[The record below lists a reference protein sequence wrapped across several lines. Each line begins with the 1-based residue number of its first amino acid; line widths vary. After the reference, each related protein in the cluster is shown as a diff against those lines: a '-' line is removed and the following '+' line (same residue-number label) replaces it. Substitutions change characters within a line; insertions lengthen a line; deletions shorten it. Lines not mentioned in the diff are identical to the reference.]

1 MHSEDE
7 LRGVLSGVLG
17 GLSARPGD
25 ANRWGRSAPD
35 ECARAG
41 RAWLRGARLGGQ
53 GQMGLVVRP
62 QHATSGL
69 AMGANKPQDAHITAV
84 VIRESGA
91 AAVGPAW
98 VRFARC
104 LASVRLCL
112 D

>member
-1 MHSEDE
+1 MAH
-7 LRGVLSGVLG
+7 VLVTFSWLER
-17 GLSARPGD
+17 APG
-25 ANRWGRSAPD
+25 
-35 ECARAG
+35 ARA
-41 RAWLRGARLGGQ
+41 RQEAGG
-53 GQMGLVVRP
+53 

-69 AMGANKPQDAHITAV
+69 TMGANKPQDAHITAV